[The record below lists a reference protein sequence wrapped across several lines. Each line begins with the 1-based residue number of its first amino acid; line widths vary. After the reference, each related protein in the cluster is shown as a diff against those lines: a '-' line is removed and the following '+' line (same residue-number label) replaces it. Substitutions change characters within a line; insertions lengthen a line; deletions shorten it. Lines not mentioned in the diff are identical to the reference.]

1 MSQVL
6 EHDAPST
13 ESPSPRDAR
22 GRFASGNRGGPGNP
36 FGRRLAAMREAVQR
50 AVTVEDIE
58 QLMQVL
64 LAKALTG
71 DLAAAKL
78 VLQYAVGKPKP
89 VAEPDRVE
97 ADAWELNEQSW
108 VPAQTCNE
116 LMTGIPTEIANVMLD
131 ATAAARTETL
141 GAALTDP
148 QAAAALFASDDED
161 DDDRPLTPEEIAE
174 AKREWI
180 EANER
185 VANMNPA
192 DRPSFTA
199 TNGDESPPRPTSATC
214 GRQ

>member
-6 EHDAPST
+6 EHDVAT
-13 ESPSPRDAR
+13 NETPSPRDAR
-22 GRFASGNRGGPGNP
+22 GRFASGNSGGPGNP
-36 FGRRLAAMREAVQR
+36 FGRRLATMREAVS
-50 AVTVEDIE
+50 VDDIE
-58 QLMQVL
+58 QLMKVL

-108 VPAQTCNE
+108 VPAKTCNE
-116 LMTGIPTEIANVMLD
+116 LMTGIPTGLANVMLD

-148 QAAAALFASDDED
+148 QAAAALFATNDED
-161 DDDRPLTPEEIAE
+161 DDNRPLTPEEIAE

-185 VANMNPA
+185 VARMNPA

-199 TNGDESPPRPTSATC
+199 TNGDEPLPRPTPAAS
-214 GRQ
+214 GRR

>member
-6 EHDAPST
+6 EQDVTPQQA
-13 ESPSPRDAR
+13 PSPRDAR
-22 GRFASGNRGGPGNP
+22 GRFASGNQGGPGNP
-36 FGRRLAAMREAVQR
+36 FGRRLAAMREAVQQ
-50 AVTVEDIE
+50 AVTVEDIA

-97 ADAWELNEQSW
+97 VDAWELNEQSW
-108 VPAQTCNE
+108 TPAKTCNE
-116 LMTGIPTEIANVMLD
+116 LMAGIPTGIANVMLD

-148 QAAAALFASDDED
+148 QAAAALFAAADEED
-161 DDDRPLTPEEIAE
+161 DDNRPLTPEEIAE

-185 VANMNPA
+185 VARMNAA
-192 DRPSFTA
+192 DRPSPTA
-199 TNGDESPPRPTSATC
+199 TNGDHGSGRPVF
-214 GRQ
+214 